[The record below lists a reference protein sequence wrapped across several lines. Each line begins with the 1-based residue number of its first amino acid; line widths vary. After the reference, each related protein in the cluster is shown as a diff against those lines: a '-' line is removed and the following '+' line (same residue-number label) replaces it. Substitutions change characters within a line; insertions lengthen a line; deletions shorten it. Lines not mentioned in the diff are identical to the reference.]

1 MRTARSLIIYREQ
14 SGRESLRSLFS
25 QDLRKF
31 EEDDDGTAGNGS
43 KGLKRRRS
51 CHGAS
56 ERARL
61 TRDGNAGEKEKTR
74 VDEPNLLVEA
84 ESDVIRKMDLLSFF
98 DSLSFF
104 IP

>member
-1 MRTARSLIIYREQ
+1 MEQ
-14 SGRESLRSLFS
+14 R
-25 QDLRKF
+25 
-31 EEDDDGTAGNGS
+31 GNGS

-98 DSLSFF
+98 DSLSLSLYPLNPVDNKLSF
-104 IP
+104 PC